1 MLDCFLAAS
10 YTWNDSNLCKSSSI
24 SFPTSWKRQKF
35 CKVFNAFVISMELGF
50 TTGSSNI
57 SIPSSTIFQRR
68 HCWRDLFLDF
78 SKPDISRLN
87 FLKLSFHLNEDM
99 LPEGCWKKKKE
110 NKLPNKVLSM
120 HLLKSECLKWTV
132 WFIRKPHSNVRDSGW
147 ETAQKWLKGL
157 RKLFDIV
164 KVRVSRV
171 RDTERIYKGN

>member
-10 YTWNDSNLCKSSSI
+10 CTWNDSHLCKSSSI

-50 TTGSSNI
+50 TTGLSNI
-57 SIPSSTIFQRR
+57 SIPSSTIFQQR

-99 LPEGCWKKKKE
+99 LPEGCWKKKRKRTSE
-110 NKLPNKVLSM
+110 QSFVNAFIKIRMLEMNSM
-120 HLLKSECLKWTV
+120 
-132 WFIRKPHSNVRDSGW
+132 IHSNVRDSGW

-157 RKLFDIV
+157 RELFDTV